1 MRDFLALA
9 AFVCV
14 LGGCSGAIYP
24 REIAQ
29 AQALTESK
37 LALSARKLA
46 PDLWKLGSDALA
58 ASRESAGK
66 GDGTDSRLLAA
77 EAMIHFKTAI
87 AVSMGKV
94 ADERK
99 RSLKED
105 IARYESDREKFA
117 TLRKDAELRFLK
129 VMSYHMEQ
137 KDEAEL
143 RRSSFENERK
153 KYLKLTDEE
162 KEKWD
167 KLHRPALQKQ
177 LQSAAGLVEVARFIA
192 FHFNE
197 LQAQQDEAEKA
208 LATASAALAGPW
220 DTARPLVD
228 DALLKAQRLL
238 MHQRIL
244 AKPGLLEN
252 PAARADIFEMV
263 GKNLGGKVFVSATFK
278 GILLSIEN
286 PWEGKKHGLKSS
298 AAALLEDIAGLI
310 GGGKEALVFIETYYF
325 DKSEKISLETSDEI
339 GKSAMNVL
347 LDKNVDGERIAFKGW
362 GAAASADSGPCLA
375 SACPDGRLDIIIVN
389 FGMVQ

>member
-1 MRDFLALA
+1 MRIFALA
-9 AFVCV
+9 IALSM
-14 LGGCSGAIYP
+14 LGGCSPATYP
-24 REIAQ
+24 QEIAQ

-37 LALSARKLA
+37 LALSAKKLA
-46 PDLWKLGSDALA
+46 PSLWKLGSDALA

-87 AVSMGKV
+87 AVSGGKM
-94 ADERK
+94 ADERI
-99 RSLKED
+99 RSLKKD
-105 IARYESDREKFA
+105 IARYRNDREKFT
-117 TLRKDAELRFLK
+117 TLRKDAEVRFLK

-143 RRSSFENERK
+143 RRSSFINELD

-167 KLHRPALQKQ
+167 KLRRTALQKQ

-192 FHFNE
+192 FHFGV
-197 LQAQQDEAEKA
+197 LQAQQDEAEKS
-208 LATASAALAGPW
+208 LMTASAALAGPW
-220 DTARPLVD
+220 DAARPLVD

-286 PWEGKKHGLKSS
+286 PWEKKKGALNSS
-298 AAALLEDIAGLI
+298 AAALLDDIAGLL
-310 GGGKEALVFIETYYF
+310 GGGKDALIFIETYYY

-347 LDKNVDGERIAFKGW
+347 LEKNLDGERIAFKGW
-362 GAAASADSGPCLA
+362 GSAASADSGPCL
-375 SACPDGRLDIIIVN
+375 SSTCPGGRLDIIIVTY
-389 FGMVQ
+389 

>member
-1 MRDFLALA
+1 MKKLATA
-9 AFVCV
+9 AFFCAVC
-14 LGGCSGAIYP
+14 GCAGATYP

-46 PDLWKLGSDALA
+46 PALWKLGSDALA
-58 ASRESAGK
+58 ASLERAGK
-66 GDGTDSRLLAA
+66 GDSTESGLLAT

-87 AVSMGKV
+87 AVSRGKV
-94 ADERK
+94 ADERI

-105 IARYESDREKFA
+105 MARYENDREKFT
-117 TLRKDAELRFLK
+117 TLRKDAEVRFLK
-129 VMSYHMEQ
+129 IMSYHMEQ

-143 RRSSFENERK
+143 RRSSFENERE

-162 KEKWD
+162 KEKWNN
-167 KLHRPALQKQ
+167 LHRPALGRQ
-177 LQSAAGLVEVARFIA
+177 LQSAAGLVEVARFMA
-192 FHFNE
+192 FHFGE

-208 LATASAALAGPW
+208 LATASDALPGPW

-244 AKPGLLEN
+244 AKPGPIEN
-252 PAARADIFEMV
+252 PAARTDIFEMV

-286 PWEGKKHGLKSS
+286 PWEGKKGGLKGS
-298 AAALLEDIAGLI
+298 AAALIDDIAGLL

-339 GKSAMNVL
+339 GKSAMSAL
-347 LDKNVDGERIAFKGW
+347 LDRNLDSERIAFKGW
-362 GAAASADSGPCLA
+362 GAVASADSGPCLS

-389 FGMVQ
+389 F